1 MQVCE
6 EDHFEKSSGNGSSS
20 SHASAKEFEGR
31 RPWHLDGRKPWR
43 PDDEGADQ
51 GGEPWAFDHGIRR
64 SPAEGRDFEGD
75 DVRRSPAEELVSKG
89 YFLPNFKRKDAD
101 GEELRHGDYRYRLRE
116 DGSVRLV
123 AYEGCAECVDIPA
136 EIGGARV
143 TSLATNLFRDH
154 AELRRASMPDTVEFA
169 GNHVFDGCVNLR
181 SVRLS
186 AALAQV
192 DPTMF
197 LQCGS
202 LVEVE
207 LAMPTVRLE
216 GNSFSDAPV
225 AHVVFGPLVQALDAK
240 PLGLPHLER
249 VSVDAANERFVTDGK
264 ALLSK
269 DRRHLYRL
277 VVPCAAY
284 EVPAGC
290 EAVDERAFDSL
301 GGLER
306 VALPDSLRSVGRMA
320 FAKTGLAAVSFPAS
334 VESIGEKA
342 FYHCAAL
349 SQVRLPSGCRDIG
362 SEAFAFTAAC
372 RVELPPALEHLG
384 FRAFDH
390 TPAQE
395 RIADGALSV
404 SAANRFLELDAEGG
418 LYRHDVFLELV
429 GRVASYR
436 VRPGTHAVADE
447 AFKRHA
453 TVRAVELP
461 EGVFSVGREAFRG
474 NRQLVRVDLPESLE
488 RIGARA
494 FLDTSLLTLRLSENV
509 RFIGEDALLVQ
520 GDNQL
525 MPRAPLQSV
534 SLDAGNP
541 AFYLENGLLC
551 QRDGSKMGGDTCL
564 LYVGPDDVVR
574 IPRQVTHVASLAFCG
589 ASGVSELYVHGH
601 LHSVCNGAFS
611 TARTIPLVHVEF
623 PEPIDGYEKGDFRVP
638 ELSSRYRSPS
648 YLFDAGPAGTVFDF
662 EYYDSWV
669 THAAT
674 MREFAPAALYRLT
687 HPMRLDER
695 TRELYEGIFQRK
707 SAAACRYFAEQGDLD
722 ALAWLADRGLLA
734 EDVVEAELRTTSL
747 EGRTQ
752 ATACLLEL
760 QHRTMPSAGVDFS
773 L

>member
-1 MQVCE
+1 MTQLRE
-6 EDHFEKSSGNGSSS
+6 EDHFENSSDARSLSSS
-20 SHASAKEFEGR
+20 AEPSTGFN
-31 RPWHLDGRKPWR
+31 GRKPWGLDAKGAHLE
-43 PDDEGADQ
+43 DD
-51 GGEPWAFDHGIRR
+51 PWAFDHGIRR
-64 SPAEGRDFEGD
+64 SPAEKPGFEGE

-89 YFLPNFKRKDAD
+89 YFLPYTRRDDAP
-101 GEELRHGDYRYRLRE
+101 GEEFRQGDYRYRRRAG
-116 DGSVRLV
+116 DGTVRLV
-123 AYEGCAECVDIPA
+123 AYEGREACVDIPA
-136 EIGGARV
+136 AIEGSPV

-154 AELRRASMPDTVEFA
+154 DELQSVSMPDSIEYA

-181 SVRLS
+181 RVRLS

-202 LVEVE
+202 LEEVT
-207 LAMPTVRLE
+207 LSTPVVRLE

-225 AHVVFGPLVQALDAK
+225 ACVNFGPLVEAVDAR
-240 PLGLPHLER
+240 PLGLPNLDR
-249 VSVDAANERFVTDGK
+249 VTVDPENARFVTDGK
-264 ALLSK
+264 ALLSA
-269 DRRHLYRL
+269 DRTHLYRL
-277 VVPCAAY
+277 VVPCASY

-290 EAVDERAFDSL
+290 VAIDERAFDSL
-301 GGLER
+301 TMLED
-306 VALPDSLRSVGRMA
+306 VDLPDSLRNIGRMA
-320 FAKTGLAAVSFPAS
+320 FAKTGLSSMRLPDS
-334 VESIGEKA
+334 VEFVGEKA
-342 FYHCAAL
+342 FYHCAKL
-349 SQVRLPSGCRDIG
+349 ERVQLPRCLREIG
-362 SEAFAFTAAC
+362 PEAFAFSAVR
-372 RVELPPALEHLG
+372 RVELPAALERLG

-390 TPAQE
+390 TPAQA
-395 RIADGALSV
+395 RIGDGGLSV
-404 SAANRFLELDAEGG
+404 ASANRHLELDAEGG
-418 LYRHDVFLELV
+418 LYRHDVFVELV
-429 GRVASYR
+429 GRATSYR
-436 VRPGTHAVADE
+436 VRRGTHAVGDE

-453 TVRAVELP
+453 SVRVVELP

-488 RIGARA
+488 RIGERA
-494 FLDTSLLTLRLSENV
+494 FLDTSLETLRLSKNV

-525 MPRAPLQSV
+525 MPRTPLRSI
-534 SLDAGNP
+534 SLDADNP

-589 ASGVSELYVHGH
+589 APGVNELYVHGH
-601 LHSVCNGAFS
+601 LHSICNGAFS

-623 PEPIDGYEKGDFRVP
+623 PEPVDGYGEGDFRVP

-648 YLFDAGPAGTVFDF
+648 YLFDAGPAGTAFDF

-722 ALAWLADRGLLA
+722 ALAWLVDRGLL
-734 EDVVEAELRTTSL
+734 DGSTVEAELSTTSR